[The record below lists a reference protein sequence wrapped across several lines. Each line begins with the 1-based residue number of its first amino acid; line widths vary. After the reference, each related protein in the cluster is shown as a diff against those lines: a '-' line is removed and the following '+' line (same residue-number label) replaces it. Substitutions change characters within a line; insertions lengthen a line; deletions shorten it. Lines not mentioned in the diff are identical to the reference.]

1 MEERAWLV
9 PDRHLWLRI
18 LFGPGDVEWSMTT
31 TEDGV
36 VTGAAR
42 GDGLEVELLDGVR
55 AAQRAFF
62 ARIDPVREEL
72 YRYCRRLTGSV
83 WDAED
88 LVQEALTRAF
98 ARAADSHQRVER
110 VLPWLVRIATNAY
123 LDAWRR
129 PAAVPAELPD
139 GPSPLNADPLE
150 VRDALGEVAAL
161 LSPQE
166 RAAVVLK
173 DVFDFPL
180 AEIAGMLGT
189 SVGAVKAALHR
200 GRNRLSAPESARQHA
215 VARRAAPDRAVLD
228 AMAAAF
234 TAYDLDRLT
243 TLLLTDA
250 ASEVVGMVYEVGSET
265 IRRGSLHHTLV
276 IENDVR
282 YRAEVRT
289 LDGEPLL
296 LLWETPADGSAS
308 EAVSDVV
315 RVETA
320 DRLVARM
327 RWYYFCPET
336 LTEVASRLGVPLRPH
351 GYRF

>member
-1 MEERAWLV
+1 
-9 PDRHLWLRI
+9 
-18 LFGPGDVEWSMTT
+18 MTT
-31 TEDGV
+31 TDQEGA
-36 VTGAAR
+36 VTGAMREDAL
-42 GDGLEVELLDGVR
+42 DTDLLDGVR
-55 AAQRAFF
+55 AAQHAFF
-62 ARIDPVREEL
+62 SRIDPVRPQL

-88 LVQEALTRAF
+88 LLQEALTRAF

-123 LDAWRR
+123 LDGWRR
-129 PAAVPAELPD
+129 PAPVPAELPD
-139 GPSPLNADPLE
+139 SPSVPDADPLE
-150 VRDALGEVAAL
+150 VRDALDTVATL

-180 AEIAGMLGT
+180 IEIAAMLGT
-189 SVGAVKAALHR
+189 SLAAVKAALHR
-200 GRNRLSAPESARQHA
+200 GRDRLGAPDPARRDA
-215 VARRAAPDRAVLD
+215 LGRRAAPDRAVLD

-234 TAYDLDRLT
+234 TAYDIERLT
-243 TLLLTDA
+243 ALLLADA
-250 ASEVVGMVYEVGSET
+250 VSEVVGMVYEVGAET

-276 IENDVR
+276 VENDVR
-282 YRAEVRT
+282 YRAQVQE
-289 LDGEPLL
+289 LDGEPVL
-296 LLWETPADGSAS
+296 LLWETPADGSAP
-308 EAVSDVV
+308 EAVSDVL

-320 DRLVARM
+320 DGQVARV

-336 LTEVASRLGVPLRPH
+336 ITEVTARLGVPARPH

>member
-1 MEERAWLV
+1 VTDAMR
-9 PDRHLWLRI
+9 
-18 LFGPGDVEWSMTT
+18 
-31 TEDGV
+31 ED
-36 VTGAAR
+36 AL
-42 GDGLEVELLDGVR
+42 DNDLLDGVR
-55 AAQRAFF
+55 AAQRAFLS
-62 ARIDPVREEL
+62 RIDPVRPQL

-88 LVQEALTRAF
+88 LLQEALTRAF

-123 LDAWRR
+123 LDGWRR
-129 PAAVPAELPD
+129 PAPVPAELPD
-139 GPSPLNADPLE
+139 SPSVPDADPLE
-150 VRDALGEVAAL
+150 VRDALGAVATL

-180 AEIAGMLGT
+180 AEIAAMLGT
-189 SVGAVKAALHR
+189 SLGAVKAALHR
-200 GRNRLSAPESARQHA
+200 GRDRLGAPDPARQEA
-215 VARRAAPDRAVLD
+215 LGRRAAPDRAVLD
-228 AMAAAF
+228 AITEAF
-234 TAYDLDRLT
+234 TAYDIQRLT
-243 TLLLTDA
+243 ALLLTDA
-250 ASEVVGMVYEVGSET
+250 ASEVVGMVYEVGAAT

-276 IENDVR
+276 VENDVR
-282 YRAEVRT
+282 YRAEVQE

-296 LLWETPADGSAS
+296 LLWETPADGSAP
-308 EAVSDVV
+308 EAVSDIL

-320 DRLVARM
+320 DGQVTRL

-336 LTEVASRLGVPLRPH
+336 ITEVTARLGVAARPH